1 MGPSFELRE
10 PDHFTA
16 GAIGPPG
23 QRVFYLQATEGNQ
36 QVTLKVEKQ
45 QVQALCEHLG
55 AMLADLPE
63 VDSDTPGAPAD
74 TDFSLRPPV
83 EPQWPVGSM
92 GVAYEANN
100 DRILL
105 VVEEL
110 TATGDDDDDDLD
122 LPWDDTGADD
132 GRASAR
138 FLLRR
143 PQVAAFVRHGLALTA
158 AGRPSCEWCGFPI
171 DPDGH
176 ACPRLN

>member
-16 GAIGPPG
+16 GAVGPPG
-23 QRVFYLQATEGNQ
+23 QRVFYLQATEGDQ

-63 VDSDTPGAPAD
+63 VDPDAPDTTVG

-110 TATGDDDDDDLD
+110 GTDDDDDDDDLD
-122 LPWDDTGADD
+122 LPWDDTDTGG

-143 PQVAAFVRHGLALTA
+143 PLVAAFVRHGLTLTA